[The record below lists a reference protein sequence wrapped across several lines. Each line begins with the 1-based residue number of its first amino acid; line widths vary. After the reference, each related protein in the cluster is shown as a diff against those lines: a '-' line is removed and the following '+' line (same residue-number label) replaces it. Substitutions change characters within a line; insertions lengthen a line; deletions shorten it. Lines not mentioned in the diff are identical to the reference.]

1 MTSNLSG
8 ITIEKALNPGET
20 VDRQSRIT
28 TLEKQLAK
36 VRKDIA
42 EQVRLEKR
50 YATLERAFSKL
61 RRELGKTLTNEEYQA
76 MDGAYIFLHSGCID
90 LVRHLPSAT
99 SKGED
104 TKLLKDLDTA
114 EAMRELATLTE

>member
-1 MTSNLSG
+1 MTNPSNAVVDEVLEEGQG
-8 ITIEKALNPGET
+8 I
-20 VDRQSRIT
+20 DRQSRIEA
-28 TLEKQLAK
+28 LQKQLAK

-42 EQVRLEKR
+42 EQERLEKR